1 MAPLPLI
8 PNQTQSQTRLSSS
21 DPKKKKSRKK
31 QTPLPQTQTQTQ
43 TLKKKTVQSS
53 SSSWSQIKNLL
64 SCKQIEGPRVHE
76 PSKITSSSCGSSLCK
91 FSDVSY
97 GNARVIHRSDHSPE
111 SSNLGQDAGL
121 LTRKPV
127 TRGSSSTVIS
137 NGCGAYTSY
146 SSSKAMQ
153 FRKLSGCYECHMIVD
168 PSRYPVSPRI
178 CACPQFSLFI
188 SFEKV
193 KICVEKNTCF
203 RVCPKKKT
211 FGNQADIKILEL
223 GPEDSGRNIVDIIF
237 KSSWLRKDS
246 PIYNIERILKVH
258 NTQRTIQRFEDCR
271 DAVKSHA
278 HASTRKEPRSAADG
292 NELLRFQCTTV
303 SCSLGSRG
311 STSLCSNFPG
321 CRVCTIIRHGFHAK
335 TLRLGGGA
343 NEIKGVR
350 TTASSGRAHDASRC
364 FDQRRAMLV
373 CRVIA
378 GRVRRVQS
386 DAQED
391 ENGSG
396 SYDSVAGP
404 AGVYT
409 NLDDLVVFNPKAILP
424 CFVVIYKVSEP

>member
-1 MAPLPLI
+1 MAPFPFLSD
-8 PNQTQSQTRLSSS
+8 QTKSQTRLSSDS
-21 DPKKKKSRKK
+21 KKKNRSKK
-31 QTPLPQTQTQTQ
+31 TPPPPHQTQ
-43 TLKKKTVQSS
+43 TLKQTQKLKPKTVSSSS

-64 SCKQIEGPRVHE
+64 SCKQMEGPRVHD
-76 PSKITSSSCGSSLCK
+76 PSKITLSSCGSSLCT
-91 FSDVSY
+91 FSDVIY
-97 GNARVIHRSDHSPE
+97 ANARVIHRSDHSPE
-111 SSNLGQDAGL
+111 SSNLGQDGGSL
-121 LTRKPV
+121 IRKPV
-127 TRGSSSTVIS
+127 TRGSSFSVKS

-146 SSSKAMQ
+146 SSSKSMH

-168 PSRYPVSPRI
+168 PSRYPISPRI
-178 CACPQFSLFI
+178 FACPLCGEVF
-188 SFEKV
+188 
-193 KICVEKNTCF
+193 
-203 RVCPKKKT
+203 PKLET
-211 FGNQADIKILEL
+211 LEIHQAVRHAVSEL

-246 PIYNIERILKVH
+246 PVYKIERILKVH

-278 HASTRKEPRSAADG
+278 HASTRREPRSAADG
-292 NELLRFQCTTV
+292 NELLRFHCTTV

-311 STSLCSNFPG
+311 STSLCTNVPG

-335 TLRLGGGA
+335 TLRLGGGSS
-343 NEIKGVR
+343 EIKGVR
-350 TTASSGRAHDASRC
+350 TTASSGRAHDALRC

-386 DAQED
+386 DAPED
-391 ENGSG
+391 ENDSCL
-396 SYDSVAGP
+396 YDSVTWA

-409 NLDDLVVFNPKAILP
+409 NVDDLAVLNPKAILP

>member
-1 MAPLPLI
+1 MAPLPFL
-8 PNQTQSQTRLSSS
+8 PDQTKSQTRLSSDS
-21 DPKKKKSRKK
+21 QKKNRKKK
-31 QTPLPQTQTQTQ
+31 TPTPTPPPQTQTQTQ
-43 TLKKKTVQSS
+43 TKNLKQKTVSS

-64 SCKQIEGPRVHE
+64 SCKQIEGPRVHD
-76 PSKITSSSCGSSLCK
+76 PSKIMSSSCGSSLCK
-91 FSDVSY
+91 FSDVIY

-127 TRGSSSTVIS
+127 TRGSSSSVRS

-146 SSSKAMQ
+146 SSSKAMH

-168 PSRYPVSPRI
+168 PSRYPISPRI
-178 CACPQFSLFI
+178 CACPQCGEVF
-188 SFEKV
+188 
-193 KICVEKNTCF
+193 
-203 RVCPKKKT
+203 PKLET
-211 FGNQADIKILEL
+211 LEIHQAVRHAVSEL

-237 KSSWLRKDS
+237 QSSWLRKDS
-246 PIYNIERILKVH
+246 PSYKIERILKVH

-292 NELLRFQCTTV
+292 NELLRFHCTTV

-311 STSLCSNFPG
+311 STSLCSNVPG

-335 TLRLGGGA
+335 TLRLGGGS

-350 TTASSGRAHDASRC
+350 TTASSGRAHDALRC

-386 DAQED
+386 DAPED

-396 SYDSVAGP
+396 SYDSVAGAP
-404 AGVYT
+404 GVYT
-409 NLDDLVVFNPKAILP
+409 NLDDLVVFNPKSILP

>member
-178 CACPQFSLFI
+178 CACPQCGEIF
-188 SFEKV
+188 
-193 KICVEKNTCF
+193 
-203 RVCPKKKT
+203 PKLET
-211 FGNQADIKILEL
+211 LEHHQAVRHAVSEL

-271 DAVKSHA
+271 DAVKSQA

>member
-8 PNQTQSQTRLSSS
+8 PNQTQSQTRLFSS

-91 FSDVSY
+91 FSDVIY
-97 GNARVIHRSDHSPE
+97 GNARVIHRSDHSPG

-127 TRGSSSTVIS
+127 TRGSSSTVRS

-168 PSRYPVSPRI
+168 PSRKSS
-178 CACPQFSLFI
+178 CC
-188 SFEKV
+188 
-193 KICVEKNTCF
+193 T
-203 RVCPKKKT
+203 PKKKKES
-211 FGNQADIKILEL
+211 AIIPALMHRIPSELRMSEL
-223 GPEDSGRNIVDIIF
+223 GPEDSGRNIVNIIF

-292 NELLRFQCTTV
+292 NELLRFHCTTV

>member
-1 MAPLPLI
+1 METFVLLGDAGTEVMGRQAQDLI
-8 PNQTQSQTRLSSS
+8 DYYLEE
-21 DPKKKKSRKK
+21 KKA
-31 QTPLPQTQTQTQ
+31 
-43 TLKKKTVQSS
+43 LKKGSLEAVENISRMGK
-53 SSSWSQIKNLL
+53 IKNRISPSEMTMNIEEEAKAMDIQIHSANTSTIYL
-64 SCKQIEGPRVHE
+64 STIPKHMEKEKNKENGGQLHYDI
-76 PSKITSSSCGSSLCK
+76 
-91 FSDVSY
+91 
-97 GNARVIHRSDHSPE
+97 DHSPE

-178 CACPQFSLFI
+178 CACPQCGEIF
-188 SFEKV
+188 
-193 KICVEKNTCF
+193 
-203 RVCPKKKT
+203 PKLET
-211 FGNQADIKILEL
+211 LEHHQAVRHAVSEL

-246 PIYNIERILKVH
+246 PIYYIERILKVH

-271 DAVKSHA
+271 DAVKSQA
-278 HASTRKEPRSAADG
+278 HASSTRKEPRSAADG

>member
-1 MAPLPLI
+1 MVSK
-8 PNQTQSQTRLSSS
+8 TQQHLLKALVRLDNLYKRWAGNTTVSHSLEDHS
-21 DPKKKKSRKK
+21 KKKNGNKK
-31 QTPLPQTQTQTQ
+31 TSTQPPQTQ
-43 TLKKKTVQSS
+43 TLKQTQKLKQKTVSSSS

-64 SCKQIEGPRVHE
+64 SCKQIEGPRVHD
-76 PSKITSSSCGSSLCK
+76 PSKITLSSCGSSLCK
-91 FSDVSY
+91 FSDVIY

-111 SSNLGQDAGL
+111 SSNLGQDGGL
-121 LTRKPV
+121 LIRKPA
-127 TRGSSSTVIS
+127 TRGSSSTVRS
-137 NGCGAYTSY
+137 NGCGAYTS
-146 SSSKAMQ
+146 SSKAMH

-168 PSRYPVSPRI
+168 PSSSNIYVS
-178 CACPQFSLFI
+178 
-188 SFEKV
+188 
-193 KICVEKNTCF
+193 
-203 RVCPKKKT
+203 
-211 FGNQADIKILEL
+211 EL

-237 KSSWLRKDS
+237 KSSWLRKDG
-246 PIYNIERILKVH
+246 PLYKIERILKVH

-292 NELLRFQCTTV
+292 NELLRFHCTTV

-311 STSLCSNFPG
+311 STSLCSNIPG

-335 TLRLGGGA
+335 TLRLGSGS

-350 TTASSGRAHDASRC
+350 TTASSGRAHDALRC

-378 GRVRRVQS
+378 GRVRRGQS
-386 DAQED
+386 DAPED
-391 ENGSG
+391 ENDSC
-396 SYDSVAGP
+396 SYDSVAGA

-409 NLDDLVVFNPKAILP
+409 NLDDLAVLNPKAILP